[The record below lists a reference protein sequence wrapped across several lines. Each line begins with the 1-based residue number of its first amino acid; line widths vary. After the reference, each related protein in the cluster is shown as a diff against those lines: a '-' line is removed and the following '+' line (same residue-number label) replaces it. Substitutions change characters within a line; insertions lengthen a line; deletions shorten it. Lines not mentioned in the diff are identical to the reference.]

1 MFEIHKDAFYSR
13 SDLQELLKPMG
24 VDVDLFIGR
33 LKARKVF
40 RQLWRGADIL
50 DAYAAAPAL
59 ADRSSADGPDMPAA
73 RNRGNRRRRPGAR
86 VDNVPGAE
94 LRRYREELTAQER
107 EARKR

>member
-24 VDVDLFIGR
+24 LDVDLFIGR

-40 RQLWRGADIL
+40 RAVWKGSDIL
-50 DAYAAAPAL
+50 TAWGTAPAL
-59 ADRSSADGPDMPAA
+59 ADHEADGPDMPAA

-86 VDNVPGAE
+86 KGNVPGAK
-94 LRRYREELTAQER
+94 LAAQMEELKAQER